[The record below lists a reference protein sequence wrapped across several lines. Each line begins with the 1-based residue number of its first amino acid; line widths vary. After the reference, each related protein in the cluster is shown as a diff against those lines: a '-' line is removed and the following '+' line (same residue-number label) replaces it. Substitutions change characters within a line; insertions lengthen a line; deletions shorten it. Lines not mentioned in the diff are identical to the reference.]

1 MARVTAFDWTIIG
14 VVALSAL
21 LAFARGV
28 TRELI
33 ALAAWVIGIVAAIA
47 LTPIVGAM
55 LPEFGGPEALRYL
68 LAFIVIL
75 IAALVIG
82 ALIAWPLSSLIRKAG
97 LGFVDRF
104 LGALFGVVR
113 GFVLVLAFALVAG
126 VTALPRYDW
135 WQNAALSPALVAAAL
150 STRPWLPREWAG
162 ALDYSRQGGVAPPG
176 AAPEKA

>member
-1 MARVTAFDWTIIG
+1 MTRVTAFDWTIIG
-14 VVALSAL
+14 VIALSAL

-33 ALAAWVIGIVAAIA
+33 ALAAWVVGIVAAIA
-47 LTPIVGAM
+47 LTPMVGTV
-55 LPEFGGPEALRYL
+55 LPDFGGHPALRYL

-75 IAALVIG
+75 IAVLVIG

-113 GFVLVLAFALVAG
+113 GLVLVLAFVLVAG

-135 WQNAALSPALVAAAL
+135 WHNATLSRALVAGAL

-162 ALDYSRQGGVAPPG
+162 ALDYSREGVIVPPA
-176 AAPEKA
+176 AAPERA